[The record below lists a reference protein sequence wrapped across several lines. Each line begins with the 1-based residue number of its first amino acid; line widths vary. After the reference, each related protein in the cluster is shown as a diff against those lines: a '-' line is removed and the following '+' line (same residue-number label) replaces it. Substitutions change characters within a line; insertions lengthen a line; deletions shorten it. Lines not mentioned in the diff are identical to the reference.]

1 MSAQKLNSM
10 ITNKTN
16 RLKLIDALTKLEIK
30 IEDRKKIKD
39 TKILEIKETEEM
51 IENALKEF

>member
-39 TKILEIKETEEM
+39 TKILETKETEEM